1 MKAFGHAPRNI
12 AWDLGSGLERRE
24 QIRLGVRALVKFEW
38 FDGQGVQHREQGFTR
53 DISSKGMFIFSDS
66 LPPAKVDLQVD
77 VFFGNISGAEPNL
90 ELSAKALVIR
100 SEPATNSGASGGF
113 AVLNRS
119 YSLASQALML
129 EPEVDSRYE
138 PN

>member
-1 MKAFGHAPRNI
+1 MKAFGQASRNI

-38 FDGQGVQHREQGFTR
+38 FDGQGAPHREQGFTR

-77 VFFGNISGAEPNL
+77 VFFGSISGAEPDL

-100 SEPATNSGASGGF
+100 LEPAPSPGASSGF

-119 YSLASQALML
+119 HSLANQAATLD
-129 EPEVDSRYE
+129 PEGDSRNE

>member
-1 MKAFGHAPRNI
+1 MKAYGQAPRNT
-12 AWDLGSGLERRE
+12 ARNLGNTLERRE

-38 FDGQGVQHREQGFTR
+38 FDGQGASHREQGFTR
-53 DISSKGMFIFSDS
+53 DISSKGLFIISDS
-66 LPPAKVDLQVD
+66 LPPPKVDLQVD
-77 VFFGNISGAEPNL
+77 VSFESISGVEPNL

-100 SEPATNSGASGGF
+100 LEPATTPGASGGF

-119 YSLASQALML
+119 YSLANQASILDT
-129 EPEVDSRYE
+129 EGDSRNE

>member
-1 MKAFGHAPRNI
+1 MKAFGQASRNI
-12 AWDLGSGLERRE
+12 ARDLGNNLERRD

-38 FDGQGVQHREQGFTR
+38 FDGKGTRHREQGFTR

-66 LPPAKVDLQVD
+66 LPPAKADLQVD
-77 VFFGNISGAEPNL
+77 IFFGSITGAEPNL
-90 ELSAKALVIR
+90 ELSANVLVIR
-100 SEPATNSGASGGF
+100 LEPATNPGMSGGF

-119 YSLASQALML
+119 YSLANQASTFD
-129 EPEVDSRYE
+129 PEGDSRNE

>member
-38 FDGQGVQHREQGFTR
+38 FDGQGALHREQGFTR
-53 DISSKGMFIFSDS
+53 DISSKGLFIFSDS
-66 LPPAKVDLQVD
+66 LPPAKIDLQVE

-90 ELSAKALVIR
+90 ELSAKTLVIR
-100 SEPATNSGASGGF
+100 LEPATSSGASGGF

-119 YSLASQALML
+119 YTLANQASTLD
-129 EPEVDSRYE
+129 PEGDSRNE

>member
-1 MKAFGHAPRNI
+1 MKAFGQVSRNI
-12 AWDLGSGLERRE
+12 AWDLGGTLERRE

-38 FDGQGVQHREQGFTR
+38 FDGQGARHREQGFTR

-66 LPPAKVDLQVD
+66 LPPAMIDLQLD
-77 VFFGNISGAEPNL
+77 VFFGSISGAEENL
-90 ELSAKALVIR
+90 ELSAKAVVIR
-100 SEPATNSGASGGF
+100 LEPSTTPGASGGF

-119 YSLASQALML
+119 HSLANQVSTLDA
-129 EPEVDSRYE
+129 EGDARKE